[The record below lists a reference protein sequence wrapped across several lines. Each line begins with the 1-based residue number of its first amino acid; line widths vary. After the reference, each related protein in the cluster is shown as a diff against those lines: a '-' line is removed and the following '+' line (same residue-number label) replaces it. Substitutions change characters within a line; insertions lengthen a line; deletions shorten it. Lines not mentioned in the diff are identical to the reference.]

1 MSDIFQ
7 EIDNE
12 LRRDR
17 LSRFWD
23 QNGLVIIVASVAL
36 VLVVAVSVIFSSWRA
51 SQNEA
56 SSERYEQLLERLDD
70 ASIDEK
76 VSALEAFIREEDRG
90 YKVLSQM
97 RLAALMAESGD
108 YEAAARMFEEVAA
121 NGQLPLAVR
130 DYATLQAGAALVSV
144 VAPADIEVRL
154 SKILQNQHG
163 MRGQAREILALS
175 YLLADQPLQA
185 RDLLLVHLDTTAV
198 SQAMKLRANILL
210 DEALKKLQTRDQ

>member
-1 MSDIFQ
+1 VSDIFQ

-108 YEAAARMFEEVAA
+108 YETAARMFEEVAA

>member
-70 ASIDEK
+70 SSIDEK

-108 YEAAARMFEEVAA
+108 YETAARMFEEVAA

-130 DYATLQAGAALVSV
+130 DYAILQSGAALVSV

>member
-1 MSDIFQ
+1 VSDIFQ

-56 SSERYEQLLERLDD
+56 SSERYEQLLERLDG

-76 VSALEAFIREEDRG
+76 ISALETFIREEDRG

-97 RLAALMAESGD
+97 RLAALMAETGD
-108 YEAAARMFEEVAA
+108 YETAARMFEEVAA

-130 DYATLQAGAALVSV
+130 DYAILQSGAALVSV

-185 RDLLLVHLDTTAV
+185 RDILLVHLDTTAV

>member
-108 YEAAARMFEEVAA
+108 YETAARMFEEVSA

>member
-56 SSERYEQLLERLDD
+56 SSERYEQLLERLDG

-76 VSALEAFIREEDRG
+76 ISALETFIREEDRG

-97 RLAALMAESGD
+97 RLAALMAETGD
-108 YEAAARMFEEVAA
+108 YETAARMFEEVAA

-130 DYATLQAGAALVSV
+130 DYAILQSGAALVSV

-185 RDLLLVHLDTTAV
+185 RDILLVHLDTTAV

-210 DEALKKLQTRDQ
+210 DEALKKLQTREQ

>member
-108 YEAAARMFEEVAA
+108 YETAARMFEEVAA

-210 DEALKKLQTRDQ
+210 DEALKKL

>member
-56 SSERYEQLLERLDD
+56 SSERYEQLLERLDE

-108 YEAAARMFEEVAA
+108 YETAARMFEEVAA

>member
-36 VLVVAVSVIFSSWRA
+36 VLVVTVSVIFSSWRA

-56 SSERYEQLLERLDD
+56 SSERYEQLLERLDG

-76 VSALEAFIREEDRG
+76 VNALETFIREEDRG

-97 RLAALMAESGD
+97 RLAALMATSGD
-108 YEAAARMFEEVAA
+108 YETAARMFEEVAA
-121 NGQLPLAVR
+121 NGQLPLVVR

-144 VAPADIEVRL
+144 VAPADIEARL

-185 RDLLLVHLDTTAV
+185 RDLLLVHLDTTAT

-210 DEALKKLQTRDQ
+210 DEALKKLKTRDQ

>member
-108 YEAAARMFEEVAA
+108 YETAARMFEEVAA

>member
-108 YEAAARMFEEVAA
+108 YETAARMFEEVAA

-185 RDLLLVHLDTTAV
+185 RDILLVHLDTTAV

>member
-108 YEAAARMFEEVAA
+108 YETAARMFEEVAA

-185 RDLLLVHLDTTAV
+185 RELLLVHLDTTAV

>member
-56 SSERYEQLLERLDD
+56 SSERYEQLLEHLDG

-76 VSALEAFIREEDRG
+76 ISALETFIREEDRG

-97 RLAALMAESGD
+97 RLAALMAEIGD
-108 YEAAARMFEEVAA
+108 YETAARMFEEVAV

-130 DYATLQAGAALVSV
+130 DYAILQSGAALVSV

-185 RDLLLVHLDTTAV
+185 RDILLVHLDTTAV

>member
-36 VLVVAVSVIFSSWRA
+36 VLVVTVSVIFSSWRA

-56 SSERYEQLLERLDD
+56 SSERYEQLLERLDG

-76 VSALEAFIREEDRG
+76 VNALETFIREEDRG

-97 RLAALMAESGD
+97 RLAALMATSGD
-108 YEAAARMFEEVAA
+108 YETAARMFEEVAA
-121 NGQLPLAVR
+121 NGQLPLVVR

-144 VAPADIEVRL
+144 VAPADIEARL

-185 RDLLLVHLDTTAV
+185 RDLLLVHLDTTAT

>member
-56 SSERYEQLLERLDD
+56 SSERYEQLLERLDG

-76 VSALEAFIREEDRG
+76 ISALETFIREEDRG

-97 RLAALMAESGD
+97 RLAALMAETGD
-108 YEAAARMFEEVAA
+108 YETAARMFEEVAA

-130 DYATLQAGAALVSV
+130 DYAILQSGAALVSV

-185 RDLLLVHLDTTAV
+185 RDILLVHLDTTAV

>member
-70 ASIDEK
+70 SSIDEK

-108 YEAAARMFEEVAA
+108 YETAARMFEEVAA

-130 DYATLQAGAALVSV
+130 DYAILQSGAALVSV

-185 RDLLLVHLDTTAV
+185 RDILLVHLDTTAF

-210 DEALKKLQTRDQ
+210 DEALKKLQTREQ

>member
-56 SSERYEQLLERLDD
+56 SYERYEQLLERLDG

-76 VSALEAFIREEDRG
+76 ISALETFIREEDRG

-97 RLAALMAESGD
+97 RLAALMAETGD
-108 YEAAARMFEEVAA
+108 YETAARMFEEVAA

-130 DYATLQAGAALVSV
+130 DYAILQSGAALVSV

-185 RDLLLVHLDTTAV
+185 RDILLVHLDTTAV

-210 DEALKKLQTRDQ
+210 DEALKKLQTREQ

>member
-36 VLVVAVSVIFSSWRA
+36 VLVVTVSVIFSSWRA

-56 SSERYEQLLERLDD
+56 SSERYEQLLERLDG

-76 VSALEAFIREEDRG
+76 VNALETFIREEDRG

-97 RLAALMAESGD
+97 RLAALMATSGD
-108 YEAAARMFEEVAA
+108 YETAARMFEEVAA
-121 NGQLPLAVR
+121 NGQLPLVVR

-144 VAPADIEVRL
+144 VAPADIEARL

-185 RDLLLVHLDTTAV
+185 RDLLLVHLDTTAI

-210 DEALKKLQTRDQ
+210 DESLKKLKTRDQ

>member
-36 VLVVAVSVIFSSWRA
+36 VLVVAVSVIFSSRRA

-56 SSERYEQLLERLDD
+56 TTERYEQLLEHLDG

-76 VSALEAFIREEDRG
+76 ISALETFIREEDRG

-97 RLAALMAESGD
+97 RLAALMAEIGD
-108 YEAAARMFEEVAA
+108 YETAARMFEEVAV

-130 DYATLQAGAALVSV
+130 DYAILQSGAALVSV

-185 RDLLLVHLDTTAV
+185 RDILLVHLDTTAV

>member
-108 YEAAARMFEEVAA
+108 YETAARMFEEVAA

-210 DEALKKLQTRDQ
+210 DEALKKLQTSDQ